1 MNLPNLL
8 TLLRLFLVPVIFY
21 ALARGFF
28 AVALVIFFAAAVTDA
43 LDGWIA
49 RHYHLQTRL
58 GAVLDPVADKLLVVT
73 TVITLTWLQ
82 RIPLWLTVAVISRDL
97 LIVGGGLLYLLLIGK
112 FTIHPTLLSKWNT
125 ALQFVVIVLVLFEAS
140 SRWRMPLLPVF
151 VLVFVTAVASGGNM
165 SGYGVA
171 RPLPRTGLPAN
182 HDGDPTAHSPL
193 GRAGARNPRGV
204 LPLSQRG
211 GTACSVEP
219 RG

>member
-21 ALARGFF
+21 ALAKGLF
-28 AVALVIFFAAAVTDA
+28 AVALIIFLAAAITDA

-82 RIPLWLTVAVISRDL
+82 RIPLWMTVAIISRDL

-112 FTIHPTLLSKWNT
+112 FSVRPTLLSKWNT
-125 ALQFVVIVLVLFEAS
+125 ALQFIVIVLVLLRAACH
-140 SRWRMPLLPVF
+140 WRVSLLPAF
-151 VLVFVTAVASGGNM
+151 VLAFLMAVASGGQYVWVWSRKAIAQEGV
-165 SGYGVA
+165 SGE
-171 RPLPRTGLPAN
+171 
-182 HDGDPTAHSPL
+182 S
-193 GRAGARNPRGV
+193 
-204 LPLSQRG
+204 
-211 GTACSVEP
+211 
-219 RG
+219 

>member
-28 AVALVIFFAAAVTDA
+28 AVALVIFFAAAITDA

-112 FTIHPTLLSKWNT
+112 FSIHPTLLSKWNT
-125 ALQFVVIVLVLFEAS
+125 ALQFVVIVLVLLEAS
-140 SRWRMPLLPVF
+140 SGWQMPLLPVF
-151 VLVFVTAVASGGNM
+151 VLVFVTAVASGGQYVWVWSRKAIAQDRA
-165 SGYGVA
+165 SGQ
-171 RPLPRTGLPAN
+171 
-182 HDGDPTAHSPL
+182 S
-193 GRAGARNPRGV
+193 
-204 LPLSQRG
+204 
-211 GTACSVEP
+211 
-219 RG
+219 

>member
-28 AVALVIFFAAAVTDA
+28 AVALVIFFAAAITDA

-112 FTIHPTLLSKWNT
+112 FSIHPTLLSKWNT
-125 ALQFVVIVLVLFEAS
+125 ALQFVVIVLVLLEAS
-140 SRWRMPLLPVF
+140 SRWQMPLLPV
-151 VLVFVTAVASGGNM
+151 LSWY
-165 SGYGVA
+165 SL
-171 RPLPRTGLPAN
+171 RPLHRGAICLGLESQGHCPGQGFRPIMMGN
-182 HDGDPTAHSPL
+182 RQRILPWVCRRPQHWRDITPVPTRRHCT
-193 GRAGARNPRGV
+193 
-204 LPLSQRG
+204 Q
-211 GTACSVEP
+211 C
-219 RG
+219 